1 MAVFQAARWRAG
13 PPAADPLGALSGTL
27 RTRRV
32 RSAPRLR
39 PAGLLIGAILAATM
53 LGVLYLTQT
62 LASNA
67 TSSQIADLGS
77 RREELVRQ
85 LRNQALAVETRA
97 DPSEIGRRARGRGL
111 IELEGALILPVP

>member
-1 MAVFQAARWRAG
+1 
-13 PPAADPLGALSGTL
+13 
-27 RTRRV
+27 
-32 RSAPRLR
+32 
-39 PAGLLIGAILAATM
+39 M